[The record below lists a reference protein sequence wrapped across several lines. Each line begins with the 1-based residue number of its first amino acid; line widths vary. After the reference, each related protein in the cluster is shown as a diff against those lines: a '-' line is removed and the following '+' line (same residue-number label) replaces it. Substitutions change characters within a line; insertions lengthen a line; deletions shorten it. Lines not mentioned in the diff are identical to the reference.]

1 MQKILDLFDDD
12 GTSTINLHNLVR
24 VCRELGETMSEEE
37 LLEAIKKVANG
48 KEEISIDEFYT
59 VMTKKIS
66 V

>member
-1 MQKILDLFDDD
+1 M
-12 GTSTINLHNLVR
+12 R

-48 KEEISIDEFYT
+48 KEEISIDDFYT